1 MILREF
7 LAPPVLADTVSSI
20 TVLQVERLP
29 GKWSIPLVAKAAP
42 SIVYQSTGDKAQ
54 LVLYGQNVA
63 PITVQA
69 TGSLT
74 MIAWFLRPHRL
85 GPLFGMRAGEITDR
99 CVPLEDLALVRELA
113 LVERLAMAG
122 ETDGGSE
129 VVIGGSGMTDKTSE
143 RLRLMEEF
151 VVGLCAAAR
160 DGNRV
165 AGYAAGVIAAGE
177 GRMALQSLQE
187 ELRVTE
193 RSLQRLF
200 AEHVGV
206 SPKMFSR
213 ICQFQPAF
221 RQLSAGDFSR
231 LSDIAYDN
239 GYADQSH
246 LIRVFREFTGFTPG
260 VYLERTREFL
270 DGVKGAVK

>member
-1 MILREF
+1 MILQEF

-29 GKWSIPLVAKAAP
+29 GEWSIPLVAKAAP
-42 SIVYQSTGDKAQ
+42 SIVYQSTGDGAQ

-63 PITVQA
+63 PITVRA
-69 TGSLT
+69 TGSVT

-85 GPLFGMRAGEITDR
+85 GPLFGMRAGEITDC
-99 CVPLEDLALVRELA
+99 CVPLDDLALVRELA
-113 LVERLAMAG
+113 LVERLGIAG
-122 ETDGGSE
+122 G
-129 VVIGGSGMTDKTSE
+129 TSE

-151 VVGLCAAAR
+151 VVGLCALAR

-177 GRMALQSLQE
+177 GRMPLQSLQE

-221 RQLSAGDFSR
+221 RQLSTGDFSR

-260 VYLERTREFL
+260 EYLERTRAFL
-270 DGVKGAVK
+270 EGVKGAG

>member
-7 LAPPVLADTVSSI
+7 LPPPMLADVVSGI
-20 TVLQVERLP
+20 TVLQVEHLS
-29 GKWSIPLVAKAAP
+29 GEWDVPLVAKAMP
-42 SIVYQSTGDKAQ
+42 SIVYQCSGGSAR

-63 PITVQA
+63 PILVRA
-69 TGSLT
+69 AGHLT
-74 MIAWFLRPHRL
+74 LIAWFLKPHRL
-85 GPLFGMRAGEITDR
+85 GPLFGLRADEVTDLCMGLEDWPHARKVGLMERLGLAGE
-99 CVPLEDLALVRELA
+99 LGSAALN
-113 LVERLAMAG
+113 
-122 ETDGGSE
+122 
-129 VVIGGSGMTDKTSE
+129 E

-151 VVGLCAAAR
+151 VVGLCAVAR
-160 DGNRV
+160 EGNVV
-165 AGYAAGVIAAGE
+165 AGYATQVIAANNGW
-177 GRMALQSLQE
+177 GALRSLQE

-206 SPKMFSR
+206 SPKAYSR

-221 RQLSAGDFSR
+221 RQLSMGEFSR

-246 LIRVFREFTGFTPG
+246 LIRVFRQFTGCTPKE
-260 VYLERTREFL
+260 YLARTTAFL
-270 DGVKGAVK
+270 AGLKG